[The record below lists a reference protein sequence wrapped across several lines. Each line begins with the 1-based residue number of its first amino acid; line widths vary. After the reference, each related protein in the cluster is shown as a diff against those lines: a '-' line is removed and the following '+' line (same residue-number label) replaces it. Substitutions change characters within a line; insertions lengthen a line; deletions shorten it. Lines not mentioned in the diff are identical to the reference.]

1 MQQSGSPFSLDHD
14 ERTQMTTNQ
23 SEANRRPE
31 GVPVVDFDLRSFKGL
46 AESNAAWAK
55 LRSIGPVA
63 WSDDNGG
70 AWIVSSYDAVTDGFR
85 NWQALRSGR
94 NVRTIPG
101 PGGSPDLNP
110 LNAVPTRTTGLLIP
124 EELDPPLW
132 KPYRRVFNEL
142 LSPKKVE
149 EELLPRIKHWVTKFL
164 DDVIESGQCDLVDTL
179 TSGVPAA
186 VILEWLGFPEHE
198 WHRLSAAFHNMAAYV
213 PGTPTADHYMAE
225 LEWAF
230 DRIEREVT
238 AVRETPRDNVT
249 SYLANVEVNGERTSY
264 EFATGMVNLAMSG
277 GVDTTTSVASSA
289 FVHMH
294 YHPEVRERLIKEPEL
309 IDSAIEE
316 FLRVYPPARTHG
328 RTVVEDTEL
337 GGFLLRKDDRVI
349 LSEVSACHDGAAF
362 PDADKFVI
370 DRFPNRHLAFG
381 MGSHRCPGSHVA
393 RAMFKE
399 MLTQVLERIPDYRV
413 IEEELEEYPNCAAL
427 GGWSRAP
434 ITFTPGTRRL

>member
-1 MQQSGSPFSLDHD
+1 MTASESG
-14 ERTQMTTNQ
+14 TNG
-23 SEANRRPE
+23 RPE
-31 GVPVVDFDLRSFKGL
+31 GVPVVDFDLASFKGV
-46 AESNAAWAK
+46 AESNVAWAK
-55 LRSIGPVA
+55 LRATSPVA

-70 AWIVSSYDAVTDGFR
+70 AWIVSSYDAVSEGFR

-94 NVRTIPG
+94 AVRTVPG

-110 LNAVPTRTTGLLIP
+110 LNAVPTECSGLLIP

-132 KPYRRVFNEL
+132 QSYRRLFNEQ
-142 LSPKKVE
+142 LSPKKVA
-149 EELLPRIKHWVTKFL
+149 EELYPRIRYWVTKLL
-164 DDVIESGQCDLVDTL
+164 DDVIESGQCDIVDTL
-179 TSGVPAA
+179 TSGVPGA
-186 VILEWLGFPEHE
+186 VVLEWLGFPEEE
-198 WHRLSAAFHNMAAYV
+198 WHRFSAAFHNMSAYV
-213 PGTPTADHYMAE
+213 PGTPTAQHYLDE

-230 DRIEREVT
+230 DRIKEDVTELRER
-238 AVRETPRDNVT
+238 PRDNLT
-249 SYLANVEVNGERTSY
+249 SYLVNQEVDGERTSF
-264 EFATGMVNLAMSG
+264 EFAAGMVNMAMSG

-294 YHPEVRERLIKEPEL
+294 YHPEDRQRLIDEPEL
-309 IDSAIEE
+309 INRAIEE

-337 GGFLLRKDDRVI
+337 AGFKLRKNDRVI
-349 LSEVSACHDGAAF
+349 LSEVSACHDEAAF

-381 MGSHRCPGSHVA
+381 IGPHRCAGSHIA

-413 IEEELEEYPNCAAL
+413 VEEELEEYPNCSAL
-427 GGWSRAP
+427 GGWSKAP
-434 ITFTPGTRRL
+434 ITFTPGKRRP